1 VDSKAISLDTDPS
14 DWLNMSSRSGVH
26 FKQSV
31 ANPMKTFIS
40 LIVWLFSP
48 LLFAQTATAPQQQ
61 GVVSSTDDAY
71 VKEMPTPER
80 VIAEFR
86 GTNAIDTAA
95 RQMGAFLQLEGVM
108 KTMMGERFG
117 QFTSGERH
125 LWATYPV
132 ASGGVGRQFVWDAQ
146 GRVRFPPGSP
156 ERKQWTQLSAYY
168 NENESFRRELVQRF
182 FSPDILARYEALKKA
197 EDGRQEIVN
206 QKERAQQEV
215 LDRQAAEAKSK
226 SRRLYAVLI
235 AYVVY
240 CVLMAFLVFLLLR
253 GPHRLLGPDFDIL
266 QSGRNRYRIHSV
278 TGTVV
283 GGGKAVSYGRA
294 LYLEFLLKLP
304 GGREHPIQAGGGLA
318 DLVLREGHT
327 VSAVWATKEG
337 DSSGSYI
344 LFRNHT
350 TEQTKTAGAHL
361 TFLLKHNVAFEW
373 LLAILLAPTCWGLI
387 VFLIASASSLRNR
400 VKFVEA
406 QITREIIPRLDR
418 NAAQLA

>member
-1 VDSKAISLDTDPS
+1 MDSKAISLDTAPS

-26 FKQSV
+26 FRQSV

-48 LLFAQTATAPQQQ
+48 LLFAQTATAPQQR

-80 VIAEFR
+80 VIAEIR
-86 GTNAIDTAA
+86 GTNALDTAA
-95 RQMGAFLQLEGVM
+95 RQMGTFLQLHAVM
-108 KTMMGERFG
+108 KTMMGERWPD
-117 QFTSGERH
+117 FTLGERR
-125 LWATYPV
+125 LSDSYYA
-132 ASGGVGRQFVWDAQ
+132 ASGGMGREFVWDAQ

-182 FSPDILARYEALKKA
+182 FSPATLARYEVLKKA
-197 EDGRQEIVN
+197 EDARQEIVN

-226 SRRLYAVLI
+226 SRRLYAFLI
-235 AYVVY
+235 AYAAY

-266 QSGRNRYRIHSV
+266 QSGKNRYRIHSV

-283 GGGKAVSYGRA
+283 GGGKAVGQGA

-304 GGREHPIQAGGGLA
+304 DGREHPIQAGGGLA

-327 VSAVWATKEG
+327 VSAVLAIKEG
-337 DSSGSYI
+337 DSRGSYI

-350 TEQTKTAGAHL
+350 TRQTTTAGANL
-361 TFLLKHNVAFEW
+361 TFLMKHNGAFEW
-373 LLAILLAPTCWGLI
+373 LLVILLAPTCWGLI
-387 VFLIASASSLRNR
+387 VFLIVSASSLRNR